1 MAQDAAPIRSNRDA
15 IRWGL
20 LVAAVAVTGFRL
32 PKTVHDFGQWRS
44 ALRIDPSA
52 ADLYRMEWIVDVV
65 GIAVIL
71 CVGLGVFFL
80 LRSSATQRQ

>member
-1 MAQDAAPIRSNRDA
+1 MAQGATPIRSNRDA

-32 PKTVHDFGQWRS
+32 PKTLHDFQSWRS

-52 ADLYRMEWIVDVV
+52 AELYRVELTVDVV

-80 LRSSATQRQ
+80 LQSRAKPRQ

>member
-32 PKTVHDFGQWRS
+32 PKTLHDFSQWRS

-52 ADLYRMEWIVDVV
+52 ADLYRMELTVDIV

-71 CVGLGVFFL
+71 GVSIGVFYL
-80 LRSSATQRQ
+80 LKPKQRQ